1 MLNKP
6 SYTNPLKNT
15 SVSNPLYKG
24 FWDEQQKLR
33 QDILNNQSAID
44 KNTISELDKYRQEQI
59 KKVQDEVKEYERTHG
74 FSGDFVKDFTYGFKK
89 GNEMF
94 IKPFNKYVSPVLS
107 KLGPVGSAIGSASS
121 TYSGIVDKL

>member
-6 SYTNPLKNT
+6 AYTNPLKNT

-24 FWDEQQKLR
+24 FWDEQLKLR
-33 QDILNNQSAID
+33 QDILNDRYAMD
-44 KNTISELDKYRQEQI
+44 KNTISELDKYKQDEI

-74 FSGDFVKDFTYGFKK
+74 FSGNFGNDFMFGFRK

-94 IKPFNKYVSPVLS
+94 VKPFNKYVSPMLS
-107 KLGPVGSAIGSASS
+107 KLGPVGSAVGSASS

>member
-6 SYTNPLKNT
+6 AYTNPLKNT

-33 QDILNNQSAID
+33 QDILNSQYALEN
-44 KNTISELDKYRQEQI
+44 NTISELDKYKQEEI
-59 KKVQDEVKEYERTHG
+59 KKVQDEVKQYERTHG
-74 FSGDFVKDFTYGFKK
+74 FSGNFLKDFSFGFKQ

-94 IKPFNKYVSPVLS
+94 IKPFNKYVSPMLS
-107 KLGPVGSAIGSASS
+107 KLGPTGSAIGSASN